1 MGMEVFATLAGAA
14 IQGQIVG
21 VHHAKR
27 THVCSLQNGTEGPY
41 ENNSISL
48 DDISI
53 TLQNTVRHREH
64 PINVYSGICL
74 AIGFEMESI
83 PAKFLL
89 NIHCD
94 LSFNFYRE
102 KHIWLEH

>member
-27 THVCSLQNGTEGPY
+27 THVCSLQNDTEGPY
-41 ENNSISL
+41 GNNSESL

-64 PINVYSGICL
+64 PSTIMSNTYG
-74 AIGFEMESI
+74 
-83 PAKFLL
+83 
-89 NIHCD
+89 
-94 LSFNFYRE
+94 
-102 KHIWLEH
+102 

>member
-1 MGMEVFATLAGAA
+1 MSRALLSHDTGMGMEVFATLAGAA

-27 THVCSLQNGTEGPY
+27 THICSLQNGTEEPY
-41 ENNSISL
+41 GNNSISL
-48 DDISI
+48 DD

-83 PAKFLL
+83 PAKF
-89 NIHCD
+89 
-94 LSFNFYRE
+94 
-102 KHIWLEH
+102 